1 MMAVTLTID
10 IGDFGAESHPD
21 DYVILYAPA
30 FRESAERSGGL
41 VSTAP
46 RRVYLTGGKAA
57 VEVEPGPLAVEFCVR
72 NIKDSST
79 REFVVPAGG
88 GSLGSLL
95 AASLDYEPVVV
106 TRLQELIDSA
116 GDAAERLS
124 GAALSSAEKADS
136 SAKAARRF
144 EDAASKYA
152 AAAKVS
158 QAAAKGSEDVAAQS
172 ASAADVSAK
181 AAKASED
188 AAAGSASSAKR
199 LESTAAAFKDAADS
213 SASDAATS
221 AGNAKKSEDAA
232 KAAQARSEEIASST
246 SWDGDKLTVNG
257 KTSPSLRGP
266 KGDKGETGSVEN
278 VSWADISG
286 KPDLASTWDEVK
298 GKPATYPPAPHTH
311 TTAQVEGLDDALAG
325 KADKGHKHKVEDV
338 DGLKE
343 RLDQQD
349 GAARVVYASL
359 IDVRRTL
366 TVKADESYVKSQIAS
381 TRSYVD
387 RAVADGSK
395 IKIVSKLPSYPD
407 SSTVY
412 IVV

>member
-1 MMAVTLTID
+1 M
-10 IGDFGAESHPD
+10 
-21 DYVILYAPA
+21 
-30 FRESAERSGGL
+30 
-41 VSTAP
+41 
-46 RRVYLTGGKAA
+46 
-57 VEVEPGPLAVEFCVR
+57 R

-158 QAAAKGSEDVAAQS
+158 QDAAKGSEDVAAQS

-181 AAKASED
+181 AAKASEG
-188 AAAGSASSAKR
+188 AAASSASAAKTSQSAA
-199 LESTAAAFKDAADS
+199 ESALSGAKSAQAAA
-213 SASDAATS
+213 ASS
-221 AGNAKKSEDAA
+221 AGNAEKSAGAA

-246 SWDGDKLTVNG
+246 SWEGDKLTVNG

-278 VSWADISG
+278 VSWDDISD
-286 KPDLASTWDEVK
+286 KPDFASTWEQVK
-298 GKPATYPPAPHTH
+298 DKPAAFPPEAHTH
-311 TTAQVEGLDDALAG
+311 TTAQVTGLDAALAG

-343 RLDQQD
+343 RLDGQD
-349 GAARVVYASL
+349 RDVSGVSASL
-359 IDVRRTL
+359 RETRSQL
-366 TVKADESYVKSQIAS
+366 AGKADESYVKSQIAS

-395 IKIVSKLPSYPD
+395 IKVVSSMPSYPD

>member
-1 MMAVTLTID
+1 MAVTLTID

-21 DYVILYAPA
+21 DYVILYAPV

-158 QAAAKGSEDVAAQS
+158 QDAAKGSEDVAAQS

-181 AAKASED
+181 AAKASQD
-188 AAAGSASSAKR
+188 AAAGSASAAKTSQSAA
-199 LESTAAAFKDAADS
+199 ESALSGAKASESAAAS
-213 SASDAATS
+213 S
-221 AGNAKKSEDAA
+221 AGNAKKAEDAA
-232 KAAQARSEEIASST
+232 KAAQARSEEIATST

-278 VSWADISG
+278 VSWDDISG
-286 KPDLASTWDEVK
+286 KPDLASTWEQVK

-311 TTAQVEGLDDALAG
+311 TTAQVTGLDAALAG
-325 KADKGHKHKVEDV
+325 KADKGHKHKIEDV

-349 GAARVVYASL
+349 AAARDVYTSIL
-359 IDVRRTL
+359 DVRRKL
-366 TVKADESYVKSQIAS
+366 SVKADESYVKSQIAS

-395 IKIVSKLPSYPD
+395 IKVVSKLPSYPD

>member
-1 MMAVTLTID
+1 MAVTLTID

-106 TRLQELIDSA
+106 TRLQELIESA
-116 GDAAERLS
+116 RDAAERLS
-124 GAALSSAEKADS
+124 GAALSSEEKADS
-136 SAKAARRF
+136 SAKAAKRF

-158 QAAAKGSEDVAAQS
+158 QDAAKGSEDVAAQS

-181 AAKASED
+181 AAKASQD
-188 AAAGSASSAKR
+188 AATGSASSAKQS
-199 LESTAAAFKDAADS
+199 ESNAASSKNAAAR
-213 SASDAATS
+213 SASDAAIS
-221 AGNAKKSEDAA
+221 AGNAEKSAGAA
-232 KAAQARSEEIASST
+232 KAAQARSEEIATST

-266 KGDKGETGSVEN
+266 KGEKGETGSVEN
-278 VSWADISG
+278 VSWDDI
-286 KPDLASTWDEVK
+286 T
-298 GKPATYPPAPHTH
+298 GKPAAYPPAPHTH

-325 KADKGHKHKVEDV
+325 KADKGHKHKIEDV

-343 RLDQQD
+343 RLDGQD
-349 GAARVVYASL
+349 RAARDVYASL
-359 IDVRRTL
+359 IETKRGL
-366 TVKADESYVKSQIAS
+366 SVKADESYVKSQIAS

-387 RAVADGSK
+387 RAVASGSK
-395 IKIVSKLPSYPD
+395 IKVVSSLPSYPD

>member
-1 MMAVTLTID
+1 MAVTLTID

-21 DYVILYAPA
+21 DYVILYAPV

-136 SAKAARRF
+136 SAKAAKRF

-152 AAAKVS
+152 AAAKES
-158 QAAAKGSEDVAAQS
+158 QDAAAGLVEAVGTAAAAAKGSQVAAAAAQ
-172 ASAADVSAK
+172 ASAADFAATAGKAEANADVSA
-181 AAKASED
+181 AVAKVSED
-188 AAAGSASSAKR
+188 A
-199 LESTAAAFKDAADS
+199 
-213 SASDAATS
+213 AATS
-221 AGNAKKSEDAA
+221 AGNAEKSAGAA
-232 KAAQARSEEIASST
+232 KAAQARSEEIATST
-246 SWDGDKLTVNG
+246 SWSGDRLTVNG
-257 KTSPSLRGP
+257 KTSPSLTGPPGP
-266 KGDKGETGSVEN
+266 KGDTGSVEN
-278 VSWADISG
+278 VSWDDIS
-286 KPDLASTWDEVK
+286 D
-298 GKPATYPPAPHTH
+298 KPATFPPGTHTH
-311 TTAQVEGLDDALAG
+311 TMAQVTGLDNALAG
-325 KADKGHKHKVEDV
+325 KTDKAYV
-338 DGLKE
+338 D
-343 RLDQQD
+343 
-349 GAARVVYASL
+349 A
-359 IDVRRTL
+359 
-366 TVKADESYVKSQIAS
+366 VKAEVKVFAESRPAFFSGSGGPPS
-381 TRSYVD
+381 TIPG
-387 RAVADGSK
+387 AVVGDYYLNETTMELHK
-395 IKIVSKLPSYPD
+395 ITGV
-407 SSTVY
+407 
-412 IVV
+412 

>member
-1 MMAVTLTID
+1 M
-10 IGDFGAESHPD
+10 
-21 DYVILYAPA
+21 
-30 FRESAERSGGL
+30 
-41 VSTAP
+41 
-46 RRVYLTGGKAA
+46 
-57 VEVEPGPLAVEFCVR
+57 R

-158 QAAAKGSEDVAAQS
+158 QDAAKGSEDVAAQS
-172 ASAADVSAK
+172 ASVADVSAK

-199 LESTAAAFKDAADS
+199 LESNAAAFKDAADS

-257 KTSPSLRGP
+257 KTSPSLTGP
-266 KGDKGETGSVEN
+266 PGPKGETGSVEN
-278 VSWADISG
+278 VSWDDISG
-286 KPDLASTWDEVK
+286 KPDLASTWE
-298 GKPATYPPAPHTH
+298 
-311 TTAQVEGLDDALAG
+311 QV
-325 KADKGHKHKVEDV
+325 
-338 DGLKE
+338 
-343 RLDQQD
+343 
-349 GAARVVYASL
+349 
-359 IDVRRTL
+359 
-366 TVKADESYVKSQIAS
+366 
-381 TRSYVD
+381 
-387 RAVADGSK
+387 
-395 IKIVSKLPSYPD
+395 
-407 SSTVY
+407 
-412 IVV
+412 

>member
-21 DYVILYAPA
+21 DYVILYAPV

-158 QAAAKGSEDVAAQS
+158 QDAAKGSEDVAAQS

-181 AAKASED
+181 AAKASQD
-188 AAAGSASSAKR
+188 AAAGSASAAKTSQSAA
-199 LESTAAAFKDAADS
+199 ESALSGAKASESAAAS
-213 SASDAATS
+213 S
-221 AGNAKKSEDAA
+221 AGNAKKAEDAA
-232 KAAQARSEEIASST
+232 KAAQARSEEIATST

-278 VSWADISG
+278 VSWDDISG
-286 KPDLASTWDEVK
+286 KPDLASTWEQVK

-311 TTAQVEGLDDALAG
+311 TTAQVTGLDAALAG
-325 KADKGHKHKVEDV
+325 KADKGHKHKIEDV

-349 GAARVVYASL
+349 AAARDVYTSIL
-359 IDVRRTL
+359 DVRRKL
-366 TVKADESYVKSQIAS
+366 SVKADESYVKSQIAS

-395 IKIVSKLPSYPD
+395 IKVVSKLPSYPD

>member
-1 MMAVTLTID
+1 M
-10 IGDFGAESHPD
+10 
-21 DYVILYAPA
+21 
-30 FRESAERSGGL
+30 
-41 VSTAP
+41 
-46 RRVYLTGGKAA
+46 
-57 VEVEPGPLAVEFCVR
+57 R

-124 GAALSSAEKADS
+124 GVALSSAEKADL
-136 SAKAARRF
+136 SAKAAKRF

-158 QAAAKGSEDVAAQS
+158 QDAAKGSEDVAKGSEDVAAQS

-188 AAAGSASSAKR
+188 AAESALSGAKAS
-199 LESTAAAFKDAADS
+199 ESAAAS
-213 SASDAATS
+213 S
-221 AGNAKKSEDAA
+221 AGNAEKSAGAA

-246 SWDGDKLTVNG
+246 SWDGDRLTVNG

-266 KGDKGETGSVEN
+266 KGDKGDTGSVEN

-286 KPDLASTWDEVK
+286 KPDLASTWEQVK
-298 GKPATYPPAPHTH
+298 GKPESFPPAPHTH
-311 TTAQVEGLDDALAG
+311 TTAQVEGLDAALAG

-349 GAARVVYASL
+349 GAARDVYTSI
-359 IDVRRTL
+359 IDVRRKL
-366 TVKADESYVKSQIAS
+366 SVKADESYVKSQIAS

-395 IKIVSKLPSYPD
+395 IKIVSSLPSYPD

>member
-1 MMAVTLTID
+1 MPVVSGSLVFVTSRPSAVSEVWVRARDVRTSVQ
-10 IGDFGAESHPD
+10 GVVVESNDRIP
-21 DYVILYAPA
+21 VAN
-30 FRESAERSGGL
+30 GV
-41 VSTAP
+41 VSF
-46 RRVYLTGGKAA
+46 
-57 VEVEPGPLAVEFCVR
+57 EVLPGPAVLTLVEAGRPVDT
-72 NIKDSST
+72 IPI
-79 REFVVPAGG
+79 VVGDASEQ
-88 GSLGSLL
+88 SLMDVVDAALIVDESQASVIESL
-95 AASLDYEPVVV
+95 AAQVV
-106 TRLQELIDSA
+106 A
-116 GDAAERLS
+116 DAH
-124 GAALSSAEKADS
+124 
-136 SAKAARRF
+136 
-144 EDAASKYA
+144 A
-152 AAAKVS
+152 AAA
-158 QAAAKGSEDVAAQS
+158 AAAEAKESQVASSSSASAAEGS

-181 AAKASED
+181 AAKASQD
-188 AAAGSASSAKR
+188 AAAGSASSAKQS
-199 LESTAAAFKDAADS
+199 ESNAAAFKNAADS

-221 AGNAKKSEDAA
+221 AGSAKKSEDAA

-278 VSWADISG
+278 VSWDDISG
-286 KPDLASTWDEVK
+286 KPDLASTWEQVK
-298 GKPATYPPAPHTH
+298 GKPAAFPPTTHTH

-325 KADKGHKHKVEDV
+325 KADKGHTHKVEDV

-349 GAARVVYASL
+349 GAARDVYASL
-359 IDVRRTL
+359 IDVRRKL

-395 IKIVSKLPSYPD
+395 IKVVSSLPSYPD

>member
-1 MMAVTLTID
+1 MPVVSGSLVFVTSRPSAVSEVWVRARDVRTSVQ
-10 IGDFGAESHPD
+10 GVVVESNDRIP
-21 DYVILYAPA
+21 VAN
-30 FRESAERSGGL
+30 GV
-41 VSTAP
+41 VSF
-46 RRVYLTGGKAA
+46 
-57 VEVEPGPLAVEFCVR
+57 EVLPGPAVLTLVEAGRPVDT
-72 NIKDSST
+72 IPI
-79 REFVVPAGG
+79 VVGDASEQ
-88 GSLGSLL
+88 SLMDVVDAALIVDESQASVIESL
-95 AASLDYEPVVV
+95 AAGVV
-106 TRLQELIDSA
+106 A
-116 GDAAERLS
+116 DAH
-124 GAALSSAEKADS
+124 
-136 SAKAARRF
+136 
-144 EDAASKYA
+144 A
-152 AAAKVS
+152 AAA
-158 QAAAKGSEDVAAQS
+158 AAAEAKESQVASSSSASAAEGS

-181 AAKASED
+181 AAKASQD
-188 AAAGSASSAKR
+188 AAAGSASSAKQS
-199 LESTAAAFKDAADS
+199 ESNAAAFKNAADS

-221 AGNAKKSEDAA
+221 AGSAKKSEDAA

-278 VSWADISG
+278 VSWDDISG
-286 KPDLASTWDEVK
+286 KPDLASTWEQVK
-298 GKPATYPPAPHTH
+298 GKPAAFPPTTHTH

-325 KADKGHKHKVEDV
+325 KADKGHTHKVEDV

-349 GAARVVYASL
+349 GAARDVYASI
-359 IDVRRTL
+359 IDIRRKL

-395 IKIVSKLPSYPD
+395 IKVVSKLPSYPD

>member
-1 MMAVTLTID
+1 MPVVSGSLVFVTSRPSAVSEVWVRARDVRTSVQGVVVESNDRIPVAN
-10 IGDFGAESHPD
+10 GA
-21 DYVILYAPA
+21 
-30 FRESAERSGGL
+30 
-41 VSTAP
+41 VSF
-46 RRVYLTGGKAA
+46 
-57 VEVEPGPLAVEFCVR
+57 EVLPGPAVLTLVEAGRPVDT
-72 NIKDSST
+72 IPI
-79 REFVVPAGG
+79 VVGDASEQ
-88 GSLGSLL
+88 SLMDVVDAALIVDESQASVIESL
-95 AASLDYEPVVV
+95 AAQVV
-106 TRLQELIDSA
+106 A
-116 GDAAERLS
+116 DAH
-124 GAALSSAEKADS
+124 
-136 SAKAARRF
+136 
-144 EDAASKYA
+144 A
-152 AAAKVS
+152 AAA
-158 QAAAKGSEDVAAQS
+158 AAAEAKESQVASSSSASAAEGS

-181 AAKASED
+181 AAKASQD
-188 AAAGSASSAKR
+188 AAAGSASSAKQS
-199 LESTAAAFKDAADS
+199 ESNAAAFKNAADS

-221 AGNAKKSEDAA
+221 AGSAKKSEDAA

-278 VSWADISG
+278 VSWDDISG
-286 KPDLASTWDEVK
+286 KPDLASTWEQVK
-298 GKPATYPPAPHTH
+298 GKPESFPPAPHTH

-349 GAARVVYASL
+349 GAVSVVYASL

-366 TVKADESYVKSQIAS
+366 SVKADESYVKSQIAS

-395 IKIVSKLPSYPD
+395 IKIVSSLPSYPD

>member
-1 MMAVTLTID
+1 MAVSLTID

-21 DYVILYAPA
+21 DYVILYAPV

-116 GDAAERLS
+116 RDAAERLS
-124 GAALSSAEKADS
+124 GAA
-136 SAKAARRF
+136 
-144 EDAASKYA
+144 AS
-152 AAAKVS
+152 
-158 QAAAKGSEDVAAQS
+158 
-172 ASAADVSAK
+172 
-181 AAKASED
+181 
-188 AAAGSASSAKR
+188 
-199 LESTAAAFKDAADS
+199 
-213 SASDAATS
+213 S
-221 AGNAKKSEDAA
+221 AGNAKKSESAA
-232 KAAQARSEEIASST
+232 KAAQARSEEIATST

-266 KGDKGETGSVEN
+266 KGDKGDKGETGSVEN
-278 VSWADISG
+278 VSWDDISD
-286 KPDLASTWDEVK
+286 KPDFASTWEQVK
-298 GKPATYPPAPHTH
+298 GKPESFPPAPHTH

-325 KADKGHKHKVEDV
+325 KADKGHRHKVEDV

-349 GAARVVYASL
+349 GATDSVYSSIL
-359 IDVRRTL
+359 DVRRKL
-366 TVKADESYVKSQIAS
+366 NVKADESYVNSQIAS

-387 RAVADGSK
+387 RAVANGSK
-395 IKIVSKLPSYPD
+395 IKVVSSLPSYPD

>member
-1 MMAVTLTID
+1 MAVTLTID

-21 DYVILYAPA
+21 DYVILYAPV

-116 GDAAERLS
+116 RDAAERLS
-124 GAALSSAEKADS
+124 GAALSSEEKADS

-158 QAAAKGSEDVAAQS
+158 QDAAKGSEDVAAQS
-172 ASAADVSAK
+172 ASVADVSAK
-181 AAKASED
+181 AAKASQD
-188 AAAGSASSAKR
+188 AAAGSASSAKQS
-199 LESTAAAFKDAADS
+199 ESNAAAFKNAADS
-213 SASDAATS
+213 FASDAATS
-221 AGNAKKSEDAA
+221 AGNAEKSAGAA
-232 KAAQARSEEIASST
+232 KAAQARSEEIATST
-246 SWDGDKLTVNG
+246 SWDGDQLTVNG

-266 KGDKGETGSVEN
+266 KGDKGDPGSVEN

-298 GKPATYPPAPHTH
+298 GKPESFPPAPHTH
-311 TTAQVEGLDDALAG
+311 TTAQVTGLDAALAG

-349 GAARVVYASL
+349 GAAHEIYTSI
-359 IDVRRTL
+359 IDVRRKL

-395 IKIVSKLPSYPD
+395 IKVVSKLPSYPD